1 MKKFSERSKRGQRNL
16 IIFYSMIG
24 LLVIFLFALLNTF
37 HFNDNTFSNH
47 IYTPTNTIS
56 AENTADII
64 NSVVPTIILPE
75 YKDSYIGTTDD
86 TLRTQ
91 ISEMEDEFVFSMLSL
106 LGRPI
111 AISSDT
117 EIVNTIKKEAFLDYG
132 INHLA
137 ENYIKE
143 DFYEISYN
151 ELRVGDIAVFES
163 GYGFYIG
170 KYNGKSAFIT
180 TSCTGSIFSISN
192 PLISLVY
199 DATHNDELCNGWY
212 PVAFTN
218 YYHLKGN
225 KFSEGSEIELSIYY
239 DTLNERDSH
248 YASQIYSL
256 NKIFRN
262 ADFVSSSAL
271 LNISVPQKSNFYFNS
286 DKYIDYFRG
295 FVSTLSENSEYNI
308 KTVHFSISKLYTTTS
323 CCIVGIEANFIK
335 DSDIIMTTSFEYSLY
350 MDGSYLP
357 FNVFAETGFS
367 KYGFT
372 HLGIGEHLVTEE
384 GLVERI
390 KSQNGYLIQKSDG
403 RWVLRGGGFEQDV
416 TDMIENEFSKD
427 SERVNDM

>member
-24 LLVIFLFALLNTF
+24 LLAIFLFALLNTF

-295 FVSTLSENSEYNI
+295 I
-308 KTVHFSISKLYTTTS
+308 
-323 CCIVGIEANFIK
+323 
-335 DSDIIMTTSFEYSLY
+335 
-350 MDGSYLP
+350 
-357 FNVFAETGFS
+357 
-367 KYGFT
+367 
-372 HLGIGEHLVTEE
+372 
-384 GLVERI
+384 
-390 KSQNGYLIQKSDG
+390 
-403 RWVLRGGGFEQDV
+403 
-416 TDMIENEFSKD
+416 
-427 SERVNDM
+427 